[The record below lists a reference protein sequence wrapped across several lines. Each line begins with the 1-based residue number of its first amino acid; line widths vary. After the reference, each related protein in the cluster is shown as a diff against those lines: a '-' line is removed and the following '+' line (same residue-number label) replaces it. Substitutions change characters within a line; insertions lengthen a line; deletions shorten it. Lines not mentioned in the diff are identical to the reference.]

1 MLACLLAGIG
11 AVLAY
16 HYTPPLT
23 SFLGSKRSST
33 EEVDSNRLP
42 VEHHPLGVHSDEDL
56 KELEMSPNRGRSLGH
71 GRRQRLSPPPPPA
84 PSYPLQADPDCARAV
99 DLSFVL
105 DGSGSMLGKE
115 GLLTNFVRSLAGQM
129 TYGPPADTQVSVVM
143 FSSDAVTITQPEM
156 ATTFAEV
163 AAALPSYRT
172 VEFTNIGAG
181 LEMAKD
187 IWDRAEAAGTYN
199 GNQKVIVLISDGEQ
213 SPQFNGGPA
222 GAVRTAD
229 AIKASGI
236 TIFAVGFGLVSSDTL
251 RQLASSP

>member
-1 MLACLLAGIG
+1 
-11 AVLAY
+11 
-16 HYTPPLT
+16 
-23 SFLGSKRSST
+23 
-33 EEVDSNRLP
+33 
-42 VEHHPLGVHSDEDL
+42 
-56 KELEMSPNRGRSLGH
+56 MSPNRGRSLGH

-163 AAALPSYRT
+163 AAALPAYRT